1 MIGKLIATLFLSREV
16 SHREHLKT
24 ASYAHH
30 MALNEF
36 YDSLLEVIDTLV
48 ENYQGRNG
56 IIDDIPILTNDRSSS
71 NIAKLLEY
79 HLSLVCKMRYTA
91 IDKEDAALQSIV
103 DEVERVYL
111 RTIYKLKQLK

>member
-1 MIGKLIATLFLSREV
+1 MIEKLIGTLFLSREV

-24 ASYAHH
+24 SSYAHH
-30 MALNEF
+30 IALNEF
-36 YDSLLEVIDTLV
+36 YDNILDVIDTLV
-48 ENYQGRNG
+48 ENYQGRHG
-56 IIDDIPILTNDRSSS
+56 IIEDIPILTNERSSS

-79 HLSLVCKMRYTA
+79 HMNMVCKMRYTA
-91 IDKEDAALQSIV
+91 IDKDDAALQSIM